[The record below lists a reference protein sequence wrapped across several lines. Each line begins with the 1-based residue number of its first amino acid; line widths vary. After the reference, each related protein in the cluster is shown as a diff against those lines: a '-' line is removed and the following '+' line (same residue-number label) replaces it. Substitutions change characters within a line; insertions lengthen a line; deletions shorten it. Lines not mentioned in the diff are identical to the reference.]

1 MSETSVPAAAG
12 PTTGSS
18 AVPGAEP
25 HRPVGDGVA
34 ARLSAAQRNAV
45 TELLRVS
52 PVADELGRRFA
63 AAGHELHLVGG
74 SVRDALLGRL
84 GEDLDFCTDAH
95 PDTTLRLVKGWAEAI
110 WETGREFGTIGVQ
123 RDGLRLEITT
133 FRAEAYDGVTRN
145 PTVRYG
151 TSLADDL
158 RRRDFTVNAM
168 AVSLP
173 AHRFTDPYG
182 GVADLAARVIRT
194 PGTPRESFGDD
205 PLRMLRAARFVSQ
218 LRFGLAPQVREAMAA
233 MAADLDR
240 ITAERIREEFTKLLC
255 GADPVTGL
263 RLLVDTGLAD
273 RFLPELSGLRLEIDE
288 HAQHKDV
295 YEHTLTVVS
304 NAVSL
309 EDDGPDFVL
318 RMAALMHDVGK
329 PATKAVGADGRVSF
343 HHHEIVGA
351 RLTRQRMKALR
362 YPKDVTTQVVDLV
375 ALHLRF
381 YGYGRGE
388 WTDSAVRRYVTD
400 AGDLLPRLHKLTRS
414 DCTTRNRRKAR
425 RLSEDYDALEER
437 IARIAE
443 EEDLARVR
451 PDLDGNAIME
461 LLGVP
466 PGPVVGRAWKHLKEL
481 RLERGPL
488 SRDEAEAEL
497 MRWARDEG
505 VGR

>member
-1 MSETSVPAAAG
+1 MSDAAASHA
-12 PTTGSS
+12 TDRR
-18 AVPGAEP
+18 E
-25 HRPVGDGVA
+25 
-34 ARLSAAQRNAV
+34 LSAAQRNAV
-45 TELLRVS
+45 AELLRVS

-95 PDTTLRLVKGWAEAI
+95 PDQTLGILRGWAEAI
-110 WETGREFGTIGVQ
+110 WETGREFGTIGCQ

-133 FRAEAYDGVTRN
+133 FRAESYDQVSRN
-145 PTVRYG
+145 PLVEYG
-151 TSLADDL
+151 TSLTEDL
-158 RRRDFTVNAM
+158 RRRDFTINAM

-173 AHRFTDPYG
+173 DHRFTDPHG
-182 GVADLAARVIRT
+182 GLADLAAKVVRT
-194 PGTPRESFGDD
+194 PGTPAESFGDD
-205 PLRMLRAARFVSQ
+205 PLRMLRAARFAAQ
-218 LRFGLAPQVREAMAA
+218 LRFAVHPDVYAAMTR

-240 ITAERIREEFTKLLC
+240 ITAERIRDEFTKLLC
-255 GADPVTGL
+255 AADPITGL
-263 RLLVDTGLAD
+263 RLLVDTGLAE
-273 RFLPELSGLRLEIDE
+273 RFLPELTGLKLEIDE

-295 YEHTLTVVS
+295 YEHTLTVVR
-304 NAVSL
+304 NAISY
-309 EDDGPDFVL
+309 EQDGPDFIL

-329 PATKAVGADGRVSF
+329 PATKAVGSDGRVSF
-343 HHHEIVGA
+343 HHHEVVGA
-351 RLTRQRMKALR
+351 RLTKARMKALR
-362 YPKDVTTQVVDLV
+362 YPKDITAKVTALV

-400 AGDLLPRLHKLTRS
+400 AGDLLSRLHKLTRS
-414 DCTTRNRRKAR
+414 DCTTRNRRKAAQ
-425 RLSEDYDALEER
+425 LAADYDALEER
-437 IARIAE
+437 IARIAA

-466 PGPVVGRAWKHLKEL
+466 PGPIVGQAWKHLKDL

-488 SRDEAEAEL
+488 DRDTAEAEL
-497 MRWARDEG
+497 LRWAREQG
-505 VGR
+505 IGS